1 MAAPKLESF
10 RRGSMFDGSFR
21 RGSMFD
27 GSFRQSIKDRL
38 IPQHTRGYSYVN
50 EDGIPNEDTTSVRC
64 CSYRYFSD
72 KITALVKKSQD
83 VLDTAWKMGTSDP
96 RKIIFSAK
104 MGLALTLTSILIF
117 FKIPGLELSS
127 HYLWAILTVVV
138 IFEFSIGA
146 TFSKGCNRGLGTLS
160 AGGLALGMAW
170 ISEKTGNWA
179 EVFNASSIF
188 VVAFFATYAKLYPTL
203 KAYEYGFR
211 VFLLTYCYVIVSGY
225 KTGEFMDTAVSR
237 FLLIALGACIG
248 LVVNTCIYPIWAGE
262 DLHNLVAK
270 NFVNVATSLEGCVNA
285 YLDCVAYDTIPSRIL
300 VYAAVTED
308 PVYSGY
314 RSAVQSTS
322 QEDTLMGFASWEP
335 PHGPYKSFRYP
346 WAMYVKVGGAL
357 RHCAF
362 MVMALHGCILSE
374 IQAAEDRRQEF
385 RNELQRVGIEG
396 AKVLRYIGE
405 KLKKMEKLN
414 PIIDILHEVHQAA
427 EELQSK
433 IDKKSYLLVNA
444 KNWEIGNRDREGSSD
459 EHKISNLDGD
469 LTRILAHKSQSEA
482 TLRPPPNWDAVT
494 TAKNFN
500 YATMYPHQQS
510 RTVIQT
516 QPSWPSRISI
526 MQGSML
532 QPPMEEASE
541 MFVSASNL
549 SLATFASLLIEFVA
563 RLDNLVNA
571 YDELSVK
578 ANFNEAVTD

>member
-21 RGSMFD
+21 RSSMFD
-27 GSFRQSIKDRL
+27 GSFRQSIRDRL
-38 IPQHTRGYSYVN
+38 IPQQTRGYSYVN
-50 EDGIPNEDTTSVRC
+50 VNDDSASVHC

-72 KITALVKKSQD
+72 KITGLVKISQD
-83 VLDTAWKMGTSDP
+83 VLVTAWKMGTSDP

-170 ISEKTGNWA
+170 ISEKTGDWA
-179 EVFNASSIF
+179 EIFNAASIF
-188 VVAFFATYAKLYPTL
+188 VVAFFATYAKLYPTM
-203 KAYEYGFR
+203 KPYEYGFR

-225 KTGEFMDTAVSR
+225 KTGEFMETAVSR
-237 FLLIALGACIG
+237 FLLIALGACVG
-248 LVVNTCIYPIWAGE
+248 LIVNTCIYPIWAGE

-270 NFVNVATSLEGCVNA
+270 NFLNVATSLEGCVNA

-335 PHGPYKSFRYP
+335 PHGPYRSFRYP

-396 AKVLRYIGE
+396 AKVLRFIGE
-405 KLKKMEKLN
+405 KLKKMERLN
-414 PIIDILHEVHQAA
+414 PIEDILHEIHQAA

-444 KNWEIGNRDREGSSD
+444 RNWEIGNRYRGDSSD
-459 EHKISNLDGD
+459 EHKISHLDAD
-469 LTRILAHKSQSEA
+469 LSRILAHKSQSEA
-482 TLRPPPNWDAVT
+482 TLRPPTNWDAVT
-494 TAKNFN
+494 TAKNLN
-500 YATMYPHQQS
+500 SATMYPHQQS
-510 RTVIQT
+510 RTTIQK

-526 MQGSML
+526 TPGSMF
-532 QPPMEEASE
+532 QPPLEEASMMYE
-541 MFVSASNL
+541 SASNL

-563 RLDNLVNA
+563 RLENLVNA
-571 YDELSVK
+571 YDELSMK
-578 ANFNEAVTD
+578 ANFKEAAAE